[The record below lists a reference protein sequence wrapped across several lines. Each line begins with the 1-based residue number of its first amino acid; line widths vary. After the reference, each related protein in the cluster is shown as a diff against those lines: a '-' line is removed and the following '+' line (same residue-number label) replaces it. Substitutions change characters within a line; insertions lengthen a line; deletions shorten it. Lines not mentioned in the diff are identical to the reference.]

1 MTQPGDKRPAPVNTP
16 PSQPHDPTR
25 RPQQATPHTH
35 HDPGRPPGATWNMT
49 WLRGTGHFLV
59 TPVRTE
65 GLTRG
70 RTQSNSLAQVKRG
83 RLRQGLSR
91 AARIWVLAAQI

>member
-1 MTQPGDKRPAPVNTP
+1 
-16 PSQPHDPTR
+16 
-25 RPQQATPHTH
+25 
-35 HDPGRPPGATWNMT
+35 MT
-49 WLRGTGHFLV
+49 WLRGTGHLLV